1 MLQVPE
7 EIFVGHAEY
16 LFQNDQLLRPDAV
29 YSAFDLGIDAAADVE
44 AVQLQLGGN
53 VPVDMVMRLS
63 RALEWTLPE
72 LLRGV

>member
-1 MLQVPE
+1 MSQQ
-7 EIFVGHAEY
+7 GC
-16 LFQNDQLLRPDAV
+16 
-29 YSAFDLGIDAAADVE
+29 DLSRLGLNVRRRRHVMGLTQKELAARLGCS
-44 AVQLQLGGN
+44 VQTVSRIEHGGN